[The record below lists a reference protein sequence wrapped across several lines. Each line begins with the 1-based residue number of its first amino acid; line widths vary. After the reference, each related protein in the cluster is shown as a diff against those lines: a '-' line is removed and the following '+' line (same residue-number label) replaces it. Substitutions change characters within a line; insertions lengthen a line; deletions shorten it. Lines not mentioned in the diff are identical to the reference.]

1 MKQKTERLIG
11 INREI
16 ILKAADELF
25 LTNGIEKT
33 TMDQIAKKAEFSKPT
48 LYGYF
53 KDKDEVFYALVY
65 DFMKKIQA
73 KVVKIQKSKD
83 EFIKKYLML
92 CNSIYSLAFKYPLYF
107 EGLINNIEVD
117 IFSELTPV
125 VYKEI
130 YSVGEEINAVLIEL
144 VQEGKSLNYI
154 NKEYKDMEIV
164 LYIWS
169 AVSGVIRMALQKNE
183 YKKMLNL
190 NTNKFMTS
198 CFERVLFGCK

>member
-73 KVVKIQKSKD
+73 KVVKIQKSNEDFKT
-83 EFIKKYLML
+83 KYLLL
-92 CNSIYSLAFKYPLYF
+92 CNSICTLAFKYPLYF
-107 EGLINNIEVD
+107 EGLINKIKVD
-117 IFSELTPV
+117 IYSDSTPV

-130 YSVGEEINAVLIEL
+130 YSLGEEINAVLIEL
-144 VQEGKSLNYI
+144 VKEGKSLKFI
-154 NKEYKDMEIV
+154 NKDFKDIEMV

-169 AVSGVIRMALQKNE
+169 AVSGIIRMALQKKE
-183 YKKMLNL
+183 YKEMLEL
-190 NTNKFMTS
+190 NTKDFMS
-198 CFERVLFGCK
+198 FCFEKVLFGCK